1 MHGFAKRNFA
11 CEIGA
16 LSAGT
21 TTPCLSRIT
30 ARKKNMQKT
39 YHITTLGCAMNL
51 SDSERVALKL
61 ENLGYIQAS
70 SQKDADL
77 VVINMCSIR
86 QAAVDRV
93 IAIKDKLKPNQKT
106 VLTGCIV
113 KDDIPKLSQNFDYIL
128 PIKSLLNWEKYLNQD
143 NAIGFTK
150 ERRMPENELLNIN
163 YLKGKAKYTNN
174 FSINIPISYGCNN
187 FCTYCVVP
195 YTRGPLI
202 CRDLKDIIAEA
213 KQAIK
218 DDAKEIWLL
227 GQNVN
232 DYNVDG
238 FNFADL
244 IKEINNIP
252 GDFWIRFISPHP
264 AQMSDD
270 FIKAI
275 AQCQKMTPYINLPVQ
290 AGDDIVLKNMN
301 RPYTIKQYKALVK
314 KIRSAFKKYRKGDEK
329 IVALSTDIIVGFPNE
344 STQQFKNTVKLM
356 KDISFD
362 MAYLAEYSAR
372 KGTPASK
379 LDNIKNFEK
388 KERFRILNK
397 ALAKEVLKNNKKFVG
412 KTLQC
417 LVFNK
422 KPGKNIYFAKT
433 RHYKTV
439 VFNSDKNLIGEFV
452 DLKIK
457 KAESFILSGE
467 LKK

>member
-1 MHGFAKRNFA
+1 M
-11 CEIGA
+11 
-16 LSAGT
+16 
-21 TTPCLSRIT
+21 P
-30 ARKKNMQKT
+30 T
-39 YHITTLGCAMNL
+39 YHITTLGCAMNI
-51 SDSERVALKL
+51 SDSERIAAKL
-61 ENLGYIQAS
+61 ESIGYKQTQ
-70 SQKDADL
+70 SQDSADL
-77 VVINMCSIR
+77 IVINMCSIR

-93 IAIKDKLKPNQKT
+93 IALRAKLKSNQKT
-106 VLTGCIV
+106 ILTGCIV
-113 KDDIPKLSQNFDYIL
+113 KEDIKELEKIFDYIL
-128 PIKSLLNWEKYLNQD
+128 PIKSLPKWDKFLKQD
-143 NAIGFTK
+143 KIIGFTDQ
-150 ERRMPENELLNIN
+150 RRMPENELLNIG
-163 YLKGKAKYTNN
+163 YLKGKAKYQNN
-174 FSINIPISYGCNN
+174 FSANIPISYGCNN

-202 CRDLKDIIAEA
+202 CRDPKDIINEV
-213 KQAIK
+213 KSAIGNG
-218 DDAKEIWLL
+218 AKEIWLL

-232 DYNVDG
+232 DYKYKIKNQKD
-238 FNFADL
+238 FFDFSDL
-244 IKEINNIP
+244 IYELNSIP
-252 GDFWIRFISPHP
+252 GNFWIRFTSPHP

-270 FIKAI
+270 FINAI
-275 AQCQKMTPYINLPVQ
+275 AKCQKMTPYINLPVQ
-290 AGDDIVLKNMN
+290 AGDDDVLKNMN
-301 RPYTIKQYKALVK
+301 RPYTIKQYKVLVK

-329 IVALSTDIIVGFPNE
+329 IVALSTDIIIGFPNE
-344 STQQFKNTVKLM
+344 TKKQFNNTVKLM

-362 MAYLAEYSAR
+362 MAYIAEYSPR
-372 KGTPASK
+372 KGTPAEK
-379 LDNIKNFEK
+379 MDNIKNYEK
-388 KERFRILNK
+388 KERFRILNN